1 MTKGIAFQAKID
13 LHEGM
18 VPPDVWMSA
27 AGLIPPH
34 DFIVSRNRDGSIASR
49 YGDEKWDRTP
59 IKLMAVQHGC
69 ILRLGV
75 MNTRHR
81 SNFPFIRDK
90 VFSVYFDM
98 EKAWCSVG

>member
-27 AGLIPPH
+27 ASLIPLTTLLCLEIGTVALPLGMKH
-34 DFIVSRNRDGSIASR
+34 K
-49 YGDEKWDRTP
+49 KWDRTS

-69 ILRLGV
+69 ILRLV
-75 MNTRHR
+75 
-81 SNFPFIRDK
+81 
-90 VFSVYFDM
+90 
-98 EKAWCSVG
+98 